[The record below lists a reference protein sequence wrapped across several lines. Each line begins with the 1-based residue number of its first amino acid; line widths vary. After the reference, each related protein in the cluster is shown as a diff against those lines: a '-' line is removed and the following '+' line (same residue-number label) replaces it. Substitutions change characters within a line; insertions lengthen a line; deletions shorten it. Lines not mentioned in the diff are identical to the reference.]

1 MEKERKD
8 FFDSTHLLVFLYE
21 WRKPILLITAV
32 GAVAAIIVSLIIPNK
47 YKSTVI
53 LFPTTT
59 SSVSK
64 ALLSEQRSQKDDIL
78 QFGEEEEAEQMLQVL
93 NSNHIR
99 QRVIDRFKLMQHYE
113 IDSTSPYKLT
123 NLYKQYESNIS
134 FERTEYMSVKI
145 EVLDEVPEYAAN
157 IANYISD
164 LYDSTM
170 ALIRKG
176 RARMGMEYVEKLMA
190 LGVNDYESQAERL
203 NEALGKAI
211 LEGKTAAA
219 EQIRSQLKF
228 LSQYGQAYMSL
239 RDNLEFQRKQLSEV
253 RAKYEQVKMDFEEKM
268 PLKFVVDQAYPAEK
282 KSYPVRWLIVTV
294 TTLATFVIAVLA
306 VIALE
311 SFNAIRKRKPFE
323 KKA

>member
-176 RARMGMEYVEKLMA
+176 RARMGMEYVEKTYNQLSSEVQATQDSLKKLMA

-268 PLKFVVDQAYPAEK
+268 PLKFVVDQA
-282 KSYPVRWLIVTV
+282 
-294 TTLATFVIAVLA
+294 
-306 VIALE
+306 
-311 SFNAIRKRKPFE
+311 
-323 KKA
+323 

>member
-176 RARMGMEYVEKLMA
+176 RARMGMEYVEKTYNQLSSEVQATQDSLKKLMA

-239 RDNLEFQRKQLSEV
+239 RDNL
-253 RAKYEQVKMDFEEKM
+253 
-268 PLKFVVDQAYPAEK
+268 
-282 KSYPVRWLIVTV
+282 
-294 TTLATFVIAVLA
+294 
-306 VIALE
+306 
-311 SFNAIRKRKPFE
+311 
-323 KKA
+323 